1 MELVGRTLGKYR
13 IEELIGRGSMSV
25 CYRAVNTVLG
35 TTVALKVL
43 SPEYRNE
50 PLVVTA
56 FQEKAHYG
64 ALVSHPTIINVHD
77 LVMEGENLFVVTEF
91 VDGPK
96 LSDIVRERGP
106 LEAREGLR
114 ILSQVAEGL
123 ACAHEVGAV
132 HRNITPHNIKIRND
146 GTPVVI
152 DFGLAIVM
160 RDFFPSRGDTEGRLR
175 YRSPEELR
183 EEDVDY
189 RTDLWGLGVT
199 AYLVF
204 TGKHPFPGESS
215 ETIRAQILAGRISAT
230 PSQLQSS
237 LPRDIDGLV
246 VRLLASDPKDRF
258 DSARQ
263 VQEELRHLLEILS
276 GPDDDTVTMGAPA
289 FSRLKFG
296 PLSTVRHRDFGP
308 YRLLEL
314 KGAGS
319 FAMVYMAED
328 RRSGRLVALKHLK
341 PEYADSEDIIE
352 RFRRE
357 AQIAQRIEHPNV
369 VRFYEFG
376 VEERDD
382 GHTDIYFTMEYI
394 EGPRLKDLIPT
405 SRPMR
410 LSRVLDIAAQIAQ
423 GLHAAHE
430 VGIIHRDLK
439 PANILLDKKGK
450 ALIADFGIAVA
461 HFVEERLTNPGQLM
475 GTYAYM
481 SPEQAS
487 GEEVVPASDLYSL
500 GVILYEMLVGE
511 IPIKDGPPLL
521 MLRSIMEDE
530 PAPFPA
536 SLEVPPALQ
545 ELALR
550 LLRKAPSERAQSAA
564 EVAETL
570 GRMREELAAPALA

>member
-13 IEELIGRGSMSV
+13 IEEFIGRGSMSA

-35 TTVALKVL
+35 TTVALRVL

-64 ALVSHPTIINVHD
+64 ALVSHPSIINVHD
-77 LVMEGENLFVVTEF
+77 LVMEGEDLFVVAEF

-96 LSDIVRERGP
+96 LSDVITERGP
-106 LEAREGLR
+106 MGAKDGLR
-114 ILSQVAEGL
+114 ILSRVADAL
-123 ACAHEVGAV
+123 ACAHETGAV

-152 DFGLAIVM
+152 DFGMAIVM
-160 RDFFPSRGDTEGRLR
+160 KDFFPSKGDTEGRLK
-175 YRSPEELR
+175 YMSPEELR
-183 EEDVDY
+183 EGDVDY

-199 AYLVF
+199 AYFLF
-204 TGKHPFPGESS
+204 TGKHPFPGEST
-215 ETIRAQILAGRISAT
+215 EAIRTQILSGRVSAT
-230 PSQLQSS
+230 PSRLHSG

-246 VRLLASDPKDRF
+246 DRLLAADPKDRF
-258 DSARQ
+258 GSARE
-263 VQEELRHLLEILS
+263 VQEELKRLLEILA
-276 GPDDDTVTMGAPA
+276 GPDEDTVTMGPPDL
-289 FSRLKFG
+289 SRPKFG
-296 PLSTVRHRDFGP
+296 SLSTVRHRDFGP

-328 RRSGRLVALKHLK
+328 RRTGRLVALKHLK

-352 RFRRE
+352 RFRQE
-357 AQIAQRIEHPNV
+357 AQIAQRIDHPNV
-369 VRFYEFG
+369 VRFFEFG

-394 EGPRLKDLIPT
+394 EGPRLKDLIPAG
-405 SRPMR
+405 RPMQLPR
-410 LSRVLDIAAQIAQ
+410 ALDVALQIAQ

-439 PANILLDKKGK
+439 PGNILLDKEGK
-450 ALIADFGIAVA
+450 ALVADFGVAVA
-461 HFVEERLTNPGQLM
+461 HFVEKRLTNPGQLM

-500 GVILYEMLVGE
+500 GVILYEMLTGD

-521 MLRSIMEDE
+521 MLRSITEDE
-530 PAPFPA
+530 PAPFLA
-536 SLEVPPALQ
+536 SREVPPALQ
-545 ELALR
+545 ELTMQ
-550 LLRKAPSERAQSAA
+550 LLRKAPSGRARSAA
-564 EVAETL
+564 EVAEAL
-570 GRMREELAAPALA
+570 GRMREEVPASALA